1 MSVSCV
7 IQQTS
12 NFIDVKIYYKKQL
25 GYNVSIIT
33 KAGTF
38 LYIYINTVS
47 TCGDANNKHA
57 MLMNGAS
64 VEISQQ
70 VMTHCLFW
78 RDVVVCLSFT
88 NFCDWPSVD
97 PDLPTSFFPAVY
109 LWWSHRS
116 DIYHHKCCNKLLYVP
131 FRIRWKTKKL
141 FPGELWYVL
150 VHAAQPTCDARL
162 TM

>member
-70 VMTHCLFW
+70 VMTHCLF
-78 RDVVVCLSFT
+78 
-88 NFCDWPSVD
+88 
-97 PDLPTSFFPAVY
+97 
-109 LWWSHRS
+109 
-116 DIYHHKCCNKLLYVP
+116 
-131 FRIRWKTKKL
+131 
-141 FPGELWYVL
+141 
-150 VHAAQPTCDARL
+150 
-162 TM
+162 